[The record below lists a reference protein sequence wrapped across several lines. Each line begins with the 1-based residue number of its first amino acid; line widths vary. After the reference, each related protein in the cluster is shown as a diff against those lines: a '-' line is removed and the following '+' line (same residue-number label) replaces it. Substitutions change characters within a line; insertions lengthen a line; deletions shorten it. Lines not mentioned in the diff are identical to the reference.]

1 MKFLHWS
8 AAPPEVSSA
17 QRKNFINVQI
27 DGIGVGLANAANP
40 FLPVFLT
47 YLGASNFQVGL
58 LTAMPAM
65 TGLVFALLV
74 GRFLQTRRQIVP
86 WFSIARL
93 LVVASYAVTGLI
105 TFFIPRAYLVPAVL
119 LIWALATLPQT
130 VVAVAF
136 SVVMNE
142 VAGPDYRYD
151 LMSRRWSILGLTTAI
166 AVAVVGVTLDHL
178 TFPFNYQIAFLGL
191 SVGGLI
197 SFYFSTHIDLPDAEI
212 PERQTGLSLRARLKS
227 YRELVLSERAFV
239 RFSIQRF
246 VFLTGSSL
254 AIPLFPLYYVRVVHA
269 SDAWIGF
276 ISTAQTAILLVG
288 YFLWTRGT
296 RLRGSR
302 FVLLWTT
309 MGLTLYPAL
318 TAFTGRVELIVL
330 IAGFAGI
337 FQAGLDLVFF
347 DELMKTVPAKYSAT
361 FVSLAQSLQYLAT
374 GIAPLLGTALATY
387 IGLGG
392 ALLVSAGL
400 RLVGFALF
408 AFWKDLPQ
416 KEPELVAHL
425 TEQ

>member
-93 LVVASYAVTGLI
+93 LVVASYAATGLI

-318 TAFTGRVELIVL
+318 TALTGRVELIVL

-374 GIAPLLGTALATY
+374 GIAPLLGTVLATY